1 MKKETLLN
9 EEISFF
15 ALELSLLLRTGISTG
30 DALLLLSDEAGGS
43 MKELLSSMASA
54 ADSGLPLSR
63 IMEETG
69 RFPSYV
75 TGLTSVGE
83 ASGRL
88 EESLAALA
96 RYYDARNRLDR
107 QIRSALLYPAL
118 ILFLMTVVIFV
129 LLIRVLPVFQDVY
142 ASLGGTLTGVAGG
155 LLRLGKALDAALP
168 WLGIL
173 LASILAFWA
182 AFRLSRSFRDR
193 VLAVWK
199 KRTGDK
205 GIARL
210 IHDARFAQSMAMCL
224 SSGLPLEEALELSA
238 SLMADNPKAA
248 ARYRSCGEHLD
259 QGASLSEALTASDAL
274 PPSACRLLALGI
286 KSGNGDA
293 VMEEISTRLS
303 HRSEDALTVLL
314 GRVEPTLV
322 LTAAVLVGAILLSVM
337 MPLLHIMNTIG

>member
-1 MKKETLLN
+1 MKNKALLN

-30 DALLLLSDEAGGS
+30 DALLLLHDEAEGS
-43 MKELLSSMASA
+43 LKELLSSMASA
-54 ADSGLPLSR
+54 ADSGIPLSR

-69 RFPSYV
+69 RFPAYV
-75 TGLTSVGE
+75 TGLTAVGE

-96 RYYDARNRLDR
+96 RYYDARDRLDR

-118 ILFLMTVVIFV
+118 ILFLMTVVILV

-142 ASLGGTLTGVAGG
+142 ASLGGELTGVAGG
-155 LLRLGKALDAALP
+155 LLRLGKALDSALP

-173 LASILAFWA
+173 LAAFLILWA
-182 AFRLSRSFRDR
+182 AFRLSPSFRDR
-193 VLAVWK
+193 LLAVWR
-199 KRTGDK
+199 KRAGDK
-205 GIARL
+205 GISRI

-238 SLMADNPKAA
+238 SLMTDSPRAA
-248 ARYRSCGEHLD
+248 ARYRSCTKHLE

-274 PPSACRLLALGI
+274 PPTACRLLALGV
-286 KSGNGDA
+286 KSGNGDTI
-293 VMEEISTRLS
+293 MEEISHRLS
-303 HRSEDALTVLL
+303 RRSEDAITVLL

-322 LTAAVLVGAILLSVM
+322 LTAAVFVGAILLSVM